1 MSGVGDGLKAER
13 ANWRFSGEVAEQFDD
28 HVSKSVPL
36 YQAGH
41 EVVCEL
47 SDFFVKPGSVCYEIG
62 CSTGTLTLRL
72 ADHCRSKTDARF
84 VGIDVEPDMIEI
96 ASSRVGDRPGVT
108 FDVDDVLQ
116 TSFEPA
122 DLIVCYYT
130 MQFIR
135 PSERQRLVD
144 RLYKSLRW
152 GGALVMFEKVRGAD
166 GRFQDIMARM
176 YDEYKLSK
184 GYTPEEILSKSR
196 SLKGVM
202 EPFSSQGN
210 VDMMK
215 RAGFSDIMTVMKY
228 ICFEGFLAIK

>member
-13 ANWRFSGEVAEQFDD
+13 ANWRFSGEVAEHFDD
-28 HVSKSVPL
+28 HVSKSVPF

-41 EVVCEL
+41 DVICEL
-47 SDFFVKPGSVCYEIG
+47 SDFFIKPGSVCYEVG
-62 CSTGTLTLRL
+62 CSTGMLTLRL
-72 ADHCRSKTDARF
+72 ADHCQSKADARF
-84 VGIDVEPDMIEI
+84 IGIDIEPDMIEI
-96 ASSRVGDRPGVT
+96 ASSRIGERAGVT
-108 FDVDDVLQ
+108 FDVDDALQ

-130 MQFIR
+130 VQFIR

-144 RLYKSLRW
+144 RLYRSLRW

-202 EPFSSQGN
+202 EPFSTQGN
-210 VDMMK
+210 IDLMK

-228 ICFEGFLAIK
+228 ICFEGFVAIK